1 MGEIKKLEL
10 NKYNT
15 LLHIL
20 NEKYQKQ
27 GGIKDV
33 RILMQ

>member
-1 MGEIKKLEL
+1 MGEIKKFEL

-15 LLHIL
+15 LWHIL

-27 GGIKDV
+27 EGIKGG
-33 RILMQ
+33 RI